1 MKKIKFIID
10 KTNVGNRIFNI
21 RQSMN
26 LTLEEFGNL
35 FQAGKSNVQKWEIGS
50 SLPTRER
57 LDKIAK
63 KGNMTV
69 NELLYGSPDEFLDNN
84 IDILFSNLDSN
95 TGFFES
101 VLNMIDRGVI
111 KLELSEILDINNL
124 GNVEKQFKTIV
135 DDYFSDIKSE
145 NLDMINYLKQNY
157 ELSANTYNILYGGG
171 FFSSMTTFTFNR
183 YLNERKIDTPTKDD
197 LKDYDELSK
206 YNLSNLDDFL
216 NMFDN
221 DFINFKFKDLLSDFY
236 LTVKDKQTDFIGNYD
251 ELYFISIDFETFKN
265 LPHFY
270 TFKDFFEATRKS
282 DYYVVGDDY
291 KFPYKPNKYKISG
304 FNDVIGL
311 YITDINTTYF
321 LANYSSSE
329 DVPLNTEAKY
339 FILNHD
345 NTYQITKITKIPNCK
360 YIAPIIG
367 TLE

>member
-1 MKKIKFIID
+1 MKFNID
-10 KTNVGNRIFNI
+10 KNKLGHRIFKI
-21 RQSMN
+21 RTNMN
-26 LTLEEFGNL
+26 LTLDEFGKIIN
-35 FQAGKSNVQKWEIGS
+35 ASKSSISEWEKGKNVPNRS
-50 SLPTRER
+50 R
-57 LDKIAK
+57 LEAIAK

-69 NELLYGSPDEFLDNN
+69 NELLYGSPNEFLDNN

-124 GNVEKQFKTIV
+124 ENVEKQFKTIV
-135 DDYFSDIKSE
+135 DNHFSRIKSE
-145 NLDMINYLKQNY
+145 NLSMINFLKQNY
-157 ELSANTYNILYGGG
+157 ELSINTYNTLYGG
-171 FFSSMTTFTFNR
+171 FFNSLTTHTFNR
-183 YLNERKIDTPTKDD
+183 YLNERNIDTPTGEN
-197 LKDYDELSK
+197 LKDYNDLET
-206 YNLSNLDDFL
+206 LDDFL
-216 NMFDN
+216 NAFN
-221 DFINFKFKDLLSDFY
+221 DSFINYKFKDLLSSFY
-236 LTVKDKQTDFIGNYD
+236 LTVKDKQTDFKGNYD
-251 ELYFISIDFETFKN
+251 ELYFISIDFETFKD

-270 TFKDFFEATRKS
+270 TFKGFFEATRKS
-282 DYYVVGDDY
+282 DYYVDSNDY

-329 DVPLNTEAKY
+329 HVPLNTEAKY
-339 FILNHD
+339 FILNYD
-345 NTYQITKITKIPNCK
+345 NTYQITKITEIPNCK

>member
-1 MKKIKFIID
+1 MKFNIDKIK
-10 KTNVGNRIFNI
+10 VGERIFNI
-21 RQSMN
+21 RNSLN
-26 LTLEEFGNL
+26 LTLEQFGKIDNL
-35 FQAGKSNVQKWEIGS
+35 NASKSIVLRWENGT
-50 SLPTRER
+50 SLPNRSR
-57 LDKIAK
+57 LEAIAK

-95 TGFFES
+95 TGFFEN

-124 GNVEKQFKTIV
+124 TNIEKQFKNIV

-171 FFSSMTTFTFNR
+171 FFRSMTTFTFNR

-197 LKDYDELSK
+197 LKDYDTLSK

-216 NMFDN
+216 AMFDN
-221 DFINFKFKDLLSDFY
+221 DFINLKFKGLLSDFY
-236 LTVKDKQTDFIGNYD
+236 LTVKDKQTDFKGNYD
-251 ELYFISIDFETFKN
+251 ELHFISIDFETFKN

-304 FNDVIGL
+304 FKDVIGL

-329 DVPLNTEAKY
+329 DVPLNTEAEY
-339 FILNHD
+339 FIFNHD
-345 NTYQITKITKIPNCK
+345 NTYQITKITEIPYCK

-367 TLE
+367 RLE

>member
-1 MKKIKFIID
+1 MKW
-10 KTNVGNRIFNI
+10 NVNKVKVGERIFNI
-21 RQSMN
+21 RNSFN
-26 LTLEEFGNL
+26 LTLEQFGKDKDIN
-35 FQAGKSNVQKWEIGS
+35 AERSNVSKWERGAT
-50 SLPTRER
+50 LPNRSR
-57 LDKIAK
+57 LEAIAK

-69 NELLYGSPDEFLDNN
+69 NELLYGSPNEFLDNN

-124 GNVEKQFKTIV
+124 ENVKKQFKTIV
-135 DDYFSDIKSE
+135 DNHFSRIKSE
-145 NLDMINYLKQNY
+145 NLAMINYLKQNY
-157 ELSANTYNILYGGG
+157 ELSINTYNTLYGGG
-171 FFSSMTTFTFNR
+171 FFNSLTTHTFNR
-183 YLNERKIDTPTKDD
+183 YLNERNIDTPTGEN
-197 LKDYDELSK
+197 LKDYNDLET
-206 YNLSNLDDFL
+206 LDDFF
-216 NMFDN
+216 NAFN
-221 DFINFKFKDLLSDFY
+221 DSFINYKFKDLLASFY
-236 LTVKDKQTDFIGNYD
+236 LTVKDKQTDFKGNYD
-251 ELYFISIDFETFKN
+251 ELYFISIDFETFKD

-282 DYYVVGDDY
+282 DYYVDSDDY

-339 FILNHD
+339 FILKHD

-360 YIAPIIG
+360 YISPIIG